1 MRVSFKTSFTDKRP
15 PVDPAIEDLKRWC
28 VRFHNLGL
36 TPVYEGSS
44 LGNLSFRPEKGKN
57 AFIITASQLKL
68 KNNLTEDAF
77 VKVHSCDPDRT
88 IVHASGTREPSS
100 ESMLHFEIYRKR
112 NEINAIF
119 HGHCGAILERAEE
132 MHIPVTH
139 KEEPFGS
146 AALVRR
152 VLEIL
157 DDNFFIVMRNHG
169 FIALGTDMKYAGELA
184 VRMYEKCLNNKR
196 R

>member
-1 MRVSFKTSFTDKRP
+1 MRVSFSTSFTDKYP
-15 PVDPAIEDLKRWC
+15 PVDPAIKDLKRWC

-44 LGNLSFRPEKGKN
+44 LGNLSFRLEKSEN

-77 VKVHSCDPDRT
+77 VKVHLCDPDKT

-119 HGHCGAILERAEE
+119 HGHCGAILERAGD
-132 MHIPVTH
+132 MQIPVTH
-139 KEEPFGS
+139 REEPFGS

-157 DDNFFIVMRNHG
+157 DDNSFIVMKNHG
-169 FIALGTDMKYAGELA
+169 FIALGTDMKSAGELA
-184 VRMYEKCLNNKR
+184 VRMYKECLNNKR